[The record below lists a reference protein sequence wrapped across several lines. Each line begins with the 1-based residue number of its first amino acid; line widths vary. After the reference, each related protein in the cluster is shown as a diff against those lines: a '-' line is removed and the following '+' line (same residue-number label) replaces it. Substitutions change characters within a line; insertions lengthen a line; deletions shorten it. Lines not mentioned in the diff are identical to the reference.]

1 MTTASSNTTR
11 PLPDQRVPI
20 IDRYRRWTPTWWKW
34 IKPLLE
40 SVDENSANIV
50 TVTATAN
57 NAAAAITT
65 EQTVRADADAALASQ
80 ITTIEAAYQAADAA
94 LSAAVTNE
102 ASARASADAAIA
114 SQITTVQ
121 AAYQA
126 ADATISAAVTTEA
139 TARASA
145 DGTLASYYTIYT
157 NANGRVTGAVQL
169 SSVTAAGSA
178 SPSLSTFAVL
188 ADKFIIVHP
197 SSNGTTMQAFVVGS
211 VNGVS
216 TVGINGNLLVDGT
229 IVANAIAAGAV
240 TAAKLNVGTL
250 SAITANLGTV
260 TAGRIQNAS
269 GTSYWDLSTGVFQ
282 ITS

>member
-50 TVTATAN
+50 TVTTTAN

-65 EQTVRADADAALASQ
+65 EQTVRADADAAL
-80 ITTIEAAYQAADAA
+80 
-94 LSAAVTNE
+94 
-102 ASARASADAAIA
+102 A

>member
-1 MTTASSNTTR
+1 MTRARNNTTNT
-11 PLPDQRVPI
+11 LPDQRVPI
-20 IDRYRRWTPTWWKW
+20 IDRYRRWTPIWWKW

-40 SVDENSANIV
+40 SVDQNSASIV

-80 ITTIEAAYQAADAA
+80 ITTIQAAYQAADAT
-94 LSAAVTNE
+94 LSAAVTTE
-102 ASARASADAAIA
+102 AVARASADSALA

-126 ADATISAAVTTEA
+126 ADATLTAAVSTEA
-139 TARASA
+139 SARASA

-169 SSVTAAGSA
+169 SSTTAAGSA

-188 ADKFIIVHP
+188 ADKFVIVHP
-197 SSNGTTMQAFVVGS
+197 SSNGTTIQAFVVGS
-211 VNGVS
+211 VNGSS
-216 TVGINGNLLVDGT
+216 TVGINGNLIVDGT
-229 IVANAIAAGAV
+229 IVANAIAAGAI
-240 TAAKLNVGTL
+240 TAAKLSVATL
-250 SAITANLGTV
+250 SAITANMGTV
-260 TAGRIQNAS
+260 TAGRIQNAA
-269 GTSYWDLSTGVFQ
+269 GTSYWDLSSGVFQ

>member
-1 MTTASSNTTR
+1 MTTSSRNTTR

-40 SVDENSANIV
+40 SVDKNSANIV
-50 TVTATAN
+50 TVTATAS

-65 EQTVRADADAALASQ
+65 EQTVRADADAALAAQ
-80 ITTIEAAYQAADAA
+80 ITTVEAAYQAGDASLSAAVITETNARAAADAA
-94 LSAAVTNE
+94 L
-102 ASARASADAAIA
+102 A
-114 SQITTVQ
+114 SQITIVE
-121 AAYQA
+121 ANYQA
-126 ADATISAAVTTEA
+126 GDASLSSAVITEA
-139 TARASA
+139 NARAAA
-145 DGTLASYYTIYT
+145 DGSLSSYYTIYT

-178 SPSLSTFAVL
+178 TPSSSTFAVL

-197 SSNGTTMQAFVVGS
+197 SSNGTTIQAFVVGS
-211 VNGVS
+211 VNGFS
-216 TVGINGNLLVDGT
+216 TVGINGNLIVDGT
-229 IVANAIAAGAV
+229 IVANAIAAGAI